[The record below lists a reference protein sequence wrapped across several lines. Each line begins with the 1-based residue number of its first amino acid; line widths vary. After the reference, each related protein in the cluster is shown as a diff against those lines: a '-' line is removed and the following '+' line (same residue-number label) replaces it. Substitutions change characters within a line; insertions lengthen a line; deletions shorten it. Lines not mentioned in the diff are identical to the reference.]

1 MAQRGRKPK
10 EKRGYFEEPEELA
23 VHEYN
28 EIGKKI
34 SGCTNEILKIRFNC
48 RDEYLPEICSG
59 RTLYDV
65 LNLSEKIK
73 ITDEEKK
80 KKVDELKN
88 TINKSIA
95 ERNALFNTIL
105 KPAFKKMVE
114 SIIRTYK
121 LYVPDEEFDTTFNDT
136 LSYLATKISNF
147 KAPKGTKAFSYC
159 GTICKNY
166 LLFKRM
172 QYDKNLR
179 RSVPY
184 DMIREGIS
192 DNLNYSDARDD
203 KDNYARSERLLS
215 MITSEIRKMINNRD
229 EYKLSDGEVAV
240 GSAIIELVNN
250 WETILKAAEDDT
262 NLNTDEKM
270 VQSHYKSI
278 SNKLQKSKILYF
290 LREETMM
297 STKEVRDNMKK
308 YKIVYDTIKK
318 MIQEQ

>member
-10 EKRGYFEEPEELA
+10 EKKGYFEEPEELA
-23 VHEYN
+23 VYEYN
-28 EIGKKI
+28 RIGKII
-34 SGCTNEILKIRFNC
+34 SGCTCEILKLRFNC
-48 RDEYLPEICSG
+48 TDDELEVICSG

-65 LNLSEKIK
+65 LNMSEQIK
-73 ITDEEKK
+73 IDDEEKLK
-80 KKVDELKN
+80 KIEEFSSV
-88 TINKSIA
+88 INKSTAKRDAI
-95 ERNALFNTIL
+95 FDTIL

-136 LSYLATKISNF
+136 MSYLATKISNF

-166 LLFKRM
+166 LLFKKM
-172 QYDKNLR
+172 QYDKNIR

-184 DMIREGIS
+184 EMIREGIS
-192 DNLNYSDARDD
+192 DSLNYSDFRED
-203 KDNYARSERLLS
+203 KDNYARSEKLLFK
-215 MITSEIRKMINNRD
+215 ITEEIQKMIDNR
-229 EYKLSDGEVAV
+229 EKYRLTDGEVSV

-250 WETILKAAEDDT
+250 WETILKATEDDT
-262 NLNTDEKM
+262 NIDDED
-270 VQSHYKSI
+270 VNPSSPYKSI

-308 YKIVYDTIKK
+308 YKVVYAGLKK
-318 MIQEQ
+318 MMQEQ